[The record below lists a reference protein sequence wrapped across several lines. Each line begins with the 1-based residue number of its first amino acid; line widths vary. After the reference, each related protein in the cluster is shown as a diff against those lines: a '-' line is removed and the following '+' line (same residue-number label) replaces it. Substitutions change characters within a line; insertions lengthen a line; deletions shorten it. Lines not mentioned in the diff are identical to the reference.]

1 MKIEKFIK
9 DKTNKYK
16 VVIDGE
22 THTLYDDVIV
32 KYQLI
37 MKGEV
42 TKKELDEILDFN
54 QKMSSYYDSIKYISK
69 KLRSEKEIRE
79 YLSKKEV
86 SKTNID
92 ETIERL
98 KANNFLNEEIYLK
111 SYINDQLN
119 LTNNGPKK
127 IISNLIKLGFK
138 ESDIEE
144 RLEKIPEEVWEEKLD
159 KYISKKIRLNHN
171 SSKNMLKM
179 KITNDLIN
187 LGYEKENIVSIIN
200 SYDIIDKDI
209 FKNEYEKAKRQL
221 EKKYSGYELDRKIKE
236 RLYRKGFNV
245 MESLG
250 EIYED

>member
-22 THTLYDDVIV
+22 TYTLYDDVIV

-37 MKGEV
+37 MKGEL

-98 KANNFLNEEIYLK
+98 KSNNFLNEEIYLK

-127 IISNLIKLGFK
+127 IVSNLIKLGFK

-187 LGYEKENIVSIIN
+187 LGYEKENIISIIN

-209 FKNEYEKAKRQL
+209 FKNEYEKAKHQL

-250 EIYED
+250 ETYED

>member
-22 THTLYDDVIV
+22 THILYDDVIV

-144 RLEKIPEEVWEEKLD
+144 RLEKIPEEVWKEKLD

-187 LGYEKENIVSIIN
+187 LGYEKENIISIIN

-250 EIYED
+250 ETYED